1 IVSLIEDADL
11 ALRQILQNV
20 FGIYPPLGLI
30 GGLPAHGPR
39 KVLGVAELGGAGGHK
54 QLRHLFVIEVL
65 LDRVIGWRSQ
75 ALKNQQHLIA
85 LYELARLL
93 HCLCRAEAIVIRNE
107 VDLSS
112 VDAPLSV
119 ESLEKGV
126 LRPANQGIG
135 RERAAVRHDVSELD
149 L

>member
-1 IVSLIEDADL
+1 IVILIEDADL

-20 FGIYPPLGLI
+20 FRVYPPLGLI
-30 GGLPAHGPR
+30 GGLPPHGPR
-39 KVLGVAELGGAGGHK
+39 EVLGIAELGGAGGYE

-85 LYELARLL
+85 LHELARLL
-93 HCLCRAEAIVIRNE
+93 HGLCRAEAIIIRNE

-112 VDAPLSV
+112 VDAPFSV
-119 ESLEKGV
+119 ESLETSV
-126 LRPANQGIG
+126 LRPANQCIG
-135 RERAAVRHDVSELD
+135 GP
-149 L
+149 